1 MWFPKIA
8 LYPGRLTKV
17 LICLVLFSCLV
28 AAMEGQWNTEDFLK
42 RHHSLIKPYLTSG
55 MSIPYWDTHGL
66 ALASSQY
73 VRLTA
78 DVQSRQGGIWNTVP
92 VQMNNWEVQITLKI
106 HGKGKELFGDG
117 MAFWYVRDRLQSG
130 PVFGNKD
137 LFSGLGII
145 VDTYSNHNG
154 EHNHNHPYIS
164 AMVNNGSLHYD
175 HDMDGTHTQ
184 LAGCEVKLRNLNHDT
199 HIAVRYED
207 ENLTVS
213 TDFENKAAWKECF
226 KVSGVKLPT
235 GYYFGLTAATGDL
248 SDNHDVIA
256 IRTYELEF
264 PGAKKV
270 VEDRSRIIPSAQ
282 TFEAPRERV
291 PDQKSSMSGVKMFF
305 LILIG
310 LVVLGALCVVG
321 LLFYQKYQDN
331 KRKRFY

>member
-1 MWFPKIA
+1 MEIPKIS
-8 LYPGRLTKV
+8 LFKMLS
-17 LICLVLFSCLV
+17 ILVSLV
-28 AAMEGQWNTEDFLK
+28 VVACGVKAMEGQWNTEDFLK

-55 MSIPYWDTHGL
+55 MAIPYWDTHGL

-78 DVQSRQGGIWNTVP
+78 DIQSRMGGIWNSVP
-92 VQMNNWEVQITLKI
+92 VNMNNWEVQITFKI
-106 HGKGKELFGDG
+106 HGRGKELFGDG
-117 MAFWYVRDRLQSG
+117 MAFWYTKDRMESG

-137 LFSGLGII
+137 FFSGLGII
-145 VDTYSNHNG
+145 IDTYSNHNG

-184 LAGCEVKLRNLNHDT
+184 LAGCECKLRNLNHDT
-199 HIAVRYED
+199 HIAIRYED

-213 TDFENKAAWKECF
+213 TDFENKAAWKQCF
-226 KVSGVKLPT
+226 QVSGVKLPT
-235 GYYFGLTAATGDL
+235 GYYFGLSAATGDL
-248 SDNHDVIA
+248 SDNHDVIG

-270 VEDRSRIIPSAQ
+270 TEDRSQIIPSAAS
-282 TFEAPRERV
+282 FAAPRERV
-291 PDQKSSMSGVKMFF
+291 PDAAPATSGLKMFF
-305 LILIG
+305 LVVVC
-310 LVVLGALCVVG
+310 LVVLGGLCLLG
-321 LLFYQKYQDN
+321 LLFYQKYQNN